1 MATFSDTLKPPRAA
15 GSTTERQ
22 ATALSAVLV
31 IMLGVFV
38 LYGVA
43 LAQPAALH
51 NAAHDARHAFSFPC
65 H

>member
-1 MATFSDTLKPPRAA
+1 MIMFDSITRAFPGDAA
-15 GSTTERQ
+15 GSKRQ
-22 ATALSAVLV
+22 ATILSAALA

-43 LAQPAALH
+43 MAQSATLH
-51 NAAHDARHAFSFPC
+51 NAAHDTRHGMSFPC

>member
-1 MATFSDTLKPPRAA
+1 MATFSETLKSPHVG

-22 ATALSAVLV
+22 ATVLSAVLT
-31 IMLGVFV
+31 IMLGAFV
-38 LYGVA
+38 LFGVA